1 MRRFTIFFL
10 AALAAV
16 IGASSTS
23 TAALASCAMPP
34 GQGPAGFSAAPVVFV
49 GKVTST
55 SNRDREATVKVES
68 IWRGPD
74 LPANVTVVGTP
85 TSGWNTASSI
95 DRTYTAGQRY
105 VFVPTNA
112 RPPFQDNSCT
122 PTQPYT
128 AAMAS
133 MAPADARTPAPAP
146 RSAPDEL
153 IAPDSSPLPW
163 AAAAAIAVLGVVAGL
178 LIWRRRRRPRRSSV
192 QASPP

>member
-1 MRRFTIFFL
+1 MRRFTIFLL

-16 IGASSTS
+16 IGASTTS
-23 TAALASCAMPP
+23 TAALASCGTLP
-34 GQGPAGFSAAPVVFV
+34 GQVPASLSAAPVVFV
-49 GKVTST
+49 GTVTST

-112 RPPFQDNSCT
+112 SPPFQDSSCT
-122 PTQPYT
+122 STQPYT

-153 IAPDSSPLPW
+153 IAPDSSPLRW
-163 AAAAAIAVLGVVAGL
+163 AAAAIAVLGVIAGL
-178 LIWRRRRRPRRSSV
+178 VIWRRQRRPRRSSA
-192 QASPP
+192 QAPPD